1 MRNISFKKITV
12 SVLVLF
18 SLSFLTACTE
28 KELTPKDISLN
39 LSKSGSWRTTAT
51 WDFMTTAS
59 KTRFNGI
66 AWFDQKG
73 KNYIYQDH
81 GFGNNTFMRVL
92 DGKVDAPG
100 DPSPIVGE
108 LIDSVEGKKR
118 IDSDLFS
125 FDPLARAE
133 LAGIKLKPRG
143 DFELYG
149 IVKCI
154 KEPLADAE
162 CVDVDL
168 TVKFNDKGYPLEVT
182 YNATR
187 KDKSTTQIIFGYQ
200 DFGKINIKT
209 VSGNMNFDKL
219 EPPVYT
225 LPPGTK

>member
-1 MRNISFKKITV
+1 MRNISFKKFAV
-12 SVLVLF
+12 LVLVLF

-28 KELTPKDISLN
+28 KELTPKDISQN
-39 LSKSGSWRTTAT
+39 LSKSKSWRTTAT

-66 AWFDQKG
+66 AWFDREG

-81 GFGNNTFMRVL
+81 GFGSNTFMRVL

-108 LIDSVEGKKR
+108 LSTSVEGKKR

-125 FDPLARAE
+125 FDPLDRAE

-143 DFELYG
+143 SFELYG
-149 IVKCI
+149 IVKCV

-162 CVDVDL
+162 CVDVEL
-168 TVKFNDKGYPLEVT
+168 TVKFNDKGYPLEAT
-182 YNATR
+182 YIATR
-187 KDKSTTQIIFGYQ
+187 KDKSSTQIVFGYQ
-200 DFGKINIKT
+200 DFGKVNVKT
-209 VSGNMNFDKL
+209 VSGNMNFDKM